1 MTGGSDPFSLPAM
14 RIWTKNDLTALV
26 IAACLAAMAFLSPA
40 TAVAQFIDS
49 TKQAEVSSAEIEV
62 LVQSL
67 QDPEGR
73 AKLIAQLKAMQAAQ
87 QKAEG
92 VQEEPGL
99 GAMLLASLS
108 ENVRQ
113 ASDGLVAVATA
124 LLNAPMIVAWAAEQA
139 RDPAVRSLWF
149 ELIWKIAAILAAAM
163 AAEWAA
169 IILLRGLR
177 QRLESRPAEN
187 SYLWRLP
194 YAVLHLLLELLP
206 IAIFMI
212 VAYGVMSALAP
223 SDITRLVV
231 LAIINA
237 NLLTRLITAGA
248 RTALAPRARSLRLIG
263 VGDETANYL
272 LIWIRRVSAVAVY
285 GYFIAEAGLLLGLPP
300 ALHIFILRA
309 VGLAVAGM
317 LTVFVLQNR
326 SAVTQWLKARGDSGA
341 WNRLRNRFADIWH
354 ILAIVYVLAVYG
366 VWALNITGGFAFL
379 FRATLLTFLLL
390 FVVRMI
396 TAGISRM
403 VERGF
408 ALSSELKAR
417 FPRLESRANRY
428 LPLLQRILFAVIYV
442 VAALSLLEVWGID
455 AYGWLATEFG
465 QRLTRSLITIGF
477 IFLGALLA
485 TEVVN
490 GVVESFL
497 SKRQRDADDPGRGA
511 RLRTLLPLVR
521 NAFRIVLVVM
531 VSLIVLS
538 ELGINIAPLLA
549 GAGVVGLAVGFGA
562 QTLVKDV
569 ITGIFILAENTL
581 AVGDVADIDS
591 RIGVV
596 EAMTVRSIRLRD
608 GAGAVHT
615 IPFSAV
621 TTVKNMTKD
630 YANAMFDVAVGYDA
644 DLEKVTKVL
653 RQIGDDLRKDP
664 KFARDILEPMTVV
677 GITKFQ
683 ENGMII
689 QAHIKTRPMRQW
701 DVRNEVHLRL
711 RKAFAEQGIEFA
723 VPQRHITHRWEN
735 APPAET
741 LARKSISGL
750 G

>member
-1 MTGGSDPFSLPAM
+1 M
-14 RIWTKNDLTALV
+14 RIGARNDLTALV
-26 IAACLAAMAFLSPA
+26 LAVCLAAMALLAPA
-40 TAVAQFIDS
+40 PASAQFIDTAS
-49 TKQAEVSSAEIEV
+49 APEVSSAEIEV

-67 QDPEGR
+67 QDPEAR

-87 QKAEG
+87 EKAEG

-99 GAMLLASLS
+99 GAMLLATLS

-139 RDPAVRSLWF
+139 RDPAVRNLWF
-149 ELIWKIAAILAAAM
+149 ELIWKIAAILTAAM
-163 AAEWAA
+163 TIEWLVNR
-169 IILLRGLR
+169 LLARLR

-194 YAVLHLLLELLP
+194 YALLHLLLELIP
-206 IAIFMI
+206 IAAFMAI
-212 VAYGVMSALAP
+212 AYGVMSALAP
-223 SDITRLVV
+223 GATTRLVV
-231 LAIINA
+231 LAIIYA
-237 NLLTRLITAGA
+237 NLVTRLVTAAA
-248 RTALAPRARSLRLIG
+248 RTVLAPRARSLRLIN

-309 VGLAVAGM
+309 IGLVVAGM
-317 LTVFVLQNR
+317 LVIFVLQNR
-326 SAVTQWLKARGDSGA
+326 SAVTQWLKARGESGA

-354 ILAIVYVLAVYG
+354 FLAIVYVFAVYC

-396 TAGISRM
+396 TAGIGRM

-408 ALSSELKAR
+408 ALSGELKAR

-442 VAALSLLEVWGID
+442 ITALSLLEVWGID

-485 TEVVN
+485 TELVN
-490 GVVESFL
+490 GIVESFL
-497 SKRQRDADDPGRGA
+497 NKRQRDADDPSRGA
-511 RLRTLLPLVR
+511 RLRTLLPLIR

-569 ITGIFILAENTL
+569 ITGIFILAEDTL
-581 AVGDVADIDS
+581 AVGDVADLDN

-644 DLEKVTKVL
+644 DLEKVNKVL
-653 RQIGDDLRKDP
+653 RQIGEDLRKDP

-701 DVRNEVHLRL
+701 DVRNEVNLRL

>member
-1 MTGGSDPFSLPAM
+1 
-14 RIWTKNDLTALV
+14 V
-26 IAACLAAMAFLSPA
+26 
-40 TAVAQFIDS
+40 
-49 TKQAEVSSAEIEV
+49 
-62 LVQSL
+62 
-67 QDPEGR
+67 
-73 AKLIAQLKAMQAAQ
+73 
-87 QKAEG
+87 
-92 VQEEPGL
+92 
-99 GAMLLASLS
+99 
-108 ENVRQ
+108 
-113 ASDGLVAVATA
+113 
-124 LLNAPMIVAWAAEQA
+124 
-139 RDPAVRSLWF
+139 
-149 ELIWKIAAILAAAM
+149 
-163 AAEWAA
+163 
-169 IILLRGLR
+169 
-177 QRLESRPAEN
+177 
-187 SYLWRLP
+187 
-194 YAVLHLLLELLP
+194 
-206 IAIFMI
+206 
-212 VAYGVMSALAP
+212 
-223 SDITRLVV
+223 
-231 LAIINA
+231 
-237 NLLTRLITAGA
+237 
-248 RTALAPRARSLRLIG
+248 
-263 VGDETANYL
+263 
-272 LIWIRRVSAVAVY
+272 
-285 GYFIAEAGLLLGLPP
+285 
-300 ALHIFILRA
+300 
-309 VGLAVAGM
+309 VAGM
-317 LTVFVLQNR
+317 LVIFVLQNR
-326 SAVTQWLKARGDSGA
+326 SAVTQWLKARGESGA

-354 ILAIVYVLAVYG
+354 FLAIVYVFAVYC

-408 ALSSELKAR
+408 ALSSELKTR

-442 VAALSLLEVWGID
+442 VTALSLLEVWGID
-455 AYGWLATEFG
+455 AYGWLSTEFG

-477 IFLGALLA
+477 IFLGALVA

-490 GVVESFL
+490 GIVESFL

-569 ITGIFILAENTL
+569 ITGIFILAEDTI

-591 RIGVV
+591 RIGMV
-596 EAMTVRSIRLRD
+596 EAMTIRSIRLRD

-644 DLEKVTKVL
+644 DLEKVNKVL
-653 RQIGDDLRKDP
+653 RQIGEDLRKDP

>member
-1 MTGGSDPFSLPAM
+1 M
-14 RIWTKNDLTALV
+14 RNGARNDLTALV
-26 IAACLAAMAFLSPA
+26 LAACLAAMAFIAPA
-40 TAVAQFIDS
+40 TAAAQFIDT
-49 TKQAEVSSAEIEV
+49 TKQQEVSSAEIEV

-67 QDPEGR
+67 QDPEAR

-87 QKAEG
+87 AKAEG
-92 VQEEPGL
+92 MHEEPGL
-99 GAMLLASLS
+99 GAMLLATLS

-113 ASDGLVAVATA
+113 ASDGLVTVATA

-139 RDPAVRSLWF
+139 RDPAVRDLWF
-149 ELIWKIAAILAAAM
+149 ELIWKIAATLGVAM
-163 AAEWAA
+163 AAEWATVV
-169 IILLRGLR
+169 LLRRLR
-177 QRLESRPAEN
+177 QRLEGRPAEN

-194 YAVLHLLLELLP
+194 YAMLHLLLELLP
-206 IAIFMI
+206 IAIFMT
-212 VAYGVMSALAP
+212 VAYSVMSALAP
-223 SDITRLVV
+223 SEVTRLVV

-237 NLLTRLITAGA
+237 NLATRLIAA
-248 RTALAPRARSLRLIG
+248 AAKTALAPRARSLRLIN

-272 LIWIRRVSAVAVY
+272 LIWTRRVTAIAVY

-309 VGLAVAGM
+309 VGLVVAGM
-317 LTVFVLQNR
+317 LVIFVLQNR
-326 SAVTQWLKARGDSGA
+326 SAVTQWLKARGESGA

-354 ILAIVYVLAVYG
+354 FLAIVYVLAVYC

-403 VERGF
+403 VGRGF

-442 VAALSLLEVWGID
+442 VTALSLLEVWGID
-455 AYGWLATEFG
+455 AYGWLSTDFG
-465 QRLTRSLITIGF
+465 QRLTRSLFTIGF

-490 GVVESFL
+490 GIVESFL
-497 SKRQRDADDPGRGA
+497 NKRQRNADDPGRGA
-511 RLRTLLPLVR
+511 RLRTLLPLMR

-531 VSLIVLS
+531 VTLIVLS

-549 GAGVVGLAVGFGA
+549 GAGVVGLAIGFGA

-569 ITGIFILAENTL
+569 ITGIFILAEDTL
-581 AVGDVADIDS
+581 SIGDVADLDG
-591 RIGVV
+591 RAGVV
-596 EAMTVRSIRLRD
+596 EAMTIRSIRIRD
-608 GAGAVHT
+608 LTGAVHT

-630 YANAMFDVAVGYDA
+630 FSYALFDVNISYTADLDQVADVLRAVGAGMQA
-644 DLEKVTKVL
+644 DSQFK
-653 RQIGDDLRKDP
+653 
-664 KFARDILEPMTVV
+664 RDILEPIEILGLNEFAESAV
-677 GITKFQ
+677 ILR
-683 ENGMII
+683 
-689 QAHIKTRPMRQW
+689 ARLKTRPMRQW
-701 DVRNEVHLRL
+701 DIGREFNKRMK
-711 RKAFAEQGIEFA
+711 KAFDENGIEIPF
-723 VPQRHITHRWEN
+723 PQRTITYRWEN
-735 APPAET
+735 EPPASVAAAIT
-741 LARKSISGL
+741 PAAAD
-750 G
+750 

>member
-1 MTGGSDPFSLPAM
+1 M
-14 RIWTKNDLTALV
+14 RNRARNDLTALV
-26 IAACLAAMAFLSPA
+26 LAACLAAMAFLAPA
-40 TAVAQFIDS
+40 TAMAQFVE
-49 TKQAEVSSAEIEV
+49 TTAAPEVSSAEIEV

-67 QDPEGR
+67 QDPEAR

-87 QKAEG
+87 KKAEG
-92 VQEEPGL
+92 AEEEPGL
-99 GAMLLASLS
+99 GAMLLATLS
-108 ENVRQ
+108 DNVRE
-113 ASDGLVAVATA
+113 ASDGLVMVATA
-124 LLNAPMIVAWAAEQA
+124 LLNAPMIVAWGAEQL
-139 RDPAVRSLWF
+139 RDPTVRSLWF
-149 ELIWKIAAILAAAM
+149 ELLWKIAAVLAAAM
-163 AAEWAA
+163 AVEWLAHR
-169 IILLRGLR
+169 LLGQLR
-177 QRLESRPAEN
+177 QRLENRQPEN
-187 SYLWRLP
+187 VYLWRLP
-194 YAVLHLLLELLP
+194 YAFLHLMLELIP
-206 IAIFMI
+206 IAAFMAI
-212 VAYGVMSALAP
+212 AYGVMSALAP
-223 SDITRLVV
+223 SEVTRLVM

-237 NLLTRLITAGA
+237 NLATRLIAA
-248 RTALAPRARSLRLIG
+248 AAKTALAPRARSLRLIN

-309 VGLAVAGM
+309 VGLVVAGM
-317 LTVFVLQNR
+317 LVIFVLQNR
-326 SAVTQWLKARGDSGA
+326 SAVTQWLKVRGESGA

-354 ILAIVYVLAVYG
+354 ILAIIYVFAVYS

-417 FPRLESRANRY
+417 FPRLETRANRY

-442 VAALSLLEVWGID
+442 VTALSLLEVWGID
-455 AYGWLATEFG
+455 AYGWLSTDFG
-465 QRLTRSLITIGF
+465 QRLVRSLVTIGF
-477 IFLGALLA
+477 IALGALVA

-490 GVVESFL
+490 GIVESFL
-497 SKRQRDADDPGRGA
+497 NRRQRDADDPGRGA

-569 ITGIFILAENTL
+569 ITGIFILAEDTL

-596 EAMTVRSIRLRD
+596 EAMSIRSIRLRD

-615 IPFSAV
+615 IPFSSV

-644 DLEKVTKVL
+644 DLEKVNKTL
-653 RQIGDDLRKDP
+653 RQIGEDLRKDP

-677 GITKFQ
+677 GITRFQ
-683 ENGMII
+683 ENGIII
-689 QAHIKTRPMRQW
+689 QAYIKTRPMRQW

>member
-1 MTGGSDPFSLPAM
+1 
-14 RIWTKNDLTALV
+14 
-26 IAACLAAMAFLSPA
+26 
-40 TAVAQFIDS
+40 
-49 TKQAEVSSAEIEV
+49 
-62 LVQSL
+62 
-67 QDPEGR
+67 
-73 AKLIAQLKAMQAAQ
+73 
-87 QKAEG
+87 
-92 VQEEPGL
+92 
-99 GAMLLASLS
+99 
-108 ENVRQ
+108 
-113 ASDGLVAVATA
+113 
-124 LLNAPMIVAWAAEQA
+124 
-139 RDPAVRSLWF
+139 
-149 ELIWKIAAILAAAM
+149 
-163 AAEWAA
+163 
-169 IILLRGLR
+169 
-177 QRLESRPAEN
+177 
-187 SYLWRLP
+187 
-194 YAVLHLLLELLP
+194 
-206 IAIFMI
+206 
-212 VAYGVMSALAP
+212 
-223 SDITRLVV
+223 
-231 LAIINA
+231 
-237 NLLTRLITAGA
+237 
-248 RTALAPRARSLRLIG
+248 
-263 VGDETANYL
+263 
-272 LIWIRRVSAVAVY
+272 
-285 GYFIAEAGLLLGLPP
+285 
-300 ALHIFILRA
+300 
-309 VGLAVAGM
+309 
-317 LTVFVLQNR
+317 
-326 SAVTQWLKARGDSGA
+326 GDSGA

-354 ILAIVYVLAVYG
+354 FLAIAYVLAVYC

-396 TAGISRM
+396 IAGISRM

-417 FPRLESRANRY
+417 FPGLEYRANRY
-428 LPLLQRILFAVIYV
+428 LPLLQRILFAVIYAV
-442 VAALSLLEVWGID
+442 TALSLLEVWGID

-490 GVVESFL
+490 GIVESFL
-497 SKRQRDADDPGRGA
+497 SRRQRDADDPSRGA
-511 RLRTLLPLVR
+511 RLRTLLPLIR

-569 ITGIFILAENTL
+569 ITGIFILAEDTL
-581 AVGDVADIDS
+581 AVGDVADIDN

-596 EAMTVRSIRLRD
+596 EAMTIRSIRLRD

-653 RQIGDDLRKDP
+653 RQIGEDLRKDP
-664 KFARDILEPMTVV
+664 KFTRDILEPMTVV
-677 GITKFQ
+677 GITKFL
-683 ENGMII
+683 ENGMVI

-701 DVRNEVHLRL
+701 DVRNEVNLRL

>member
-1 MTGGSDPFSLPAM
+1 M
-14 RIWTKNDLTALV
+14 RNAARNNLTALV
-26 IAACLAAMAFLSPA
+26 LAACLAAMAFLAPA
-40 TAVAQFIDS
+40 PAAAQFIDT
-49 TKQAEVSSAEIEV
+49 TKQQEVSSAEIEV

-67 QDPEGR
+67 QDPEAR
-73 AKLIAQLKAMQAAQ
+73 AKLIVQLKAMQAAQ
-87 QKAEG
+87 KKAEG
-92 VQEEPGL
+92 AEEEPGL
-99 GAMLLASLS
+99 GAMLLATLS
-108 ENVRQ
+108 DNVRE
-113 ASDGLVAVATA
+113 ASDGLVTVATV
-124 LLNAPMIVAWAAEQA
+124 LLNAPRIVAWIAEQA
-139 RDPAVRSLWF
+139 RDPAVRNLWF

-163 AAEWAA
+163 TIEWLVNR
-169 IILLRGLR
+169 LLARPR
-177 QRLESRPAEN
+177 ERLEGRQAEN
-187 SYLWRLP
+187 SYVWRFP
-194 YAVLHLLLELLP
+194 YALLHLLLELIP
-206 IAIFMI
+206 IAAFMAI
-212 VAYGVMSALAP
+212 AYGVMSALAP
-223 SDITRLVV
+223 GETTRLVV
-231 LAIINA
+231 LAIIYA
-237 NLLTRLITAGA
+237 NLATRLITAGA
-248 RTALAPRARSLRLIG
+248 RTVLAPRARSLRLIN

-300 ALHIFILRA
+300 ALHIFFLRTI
-309 VGLAVAGM
+309 GLVVAGM
-317 LTVFVLQNR
+317 LVIFVLQNR
-326 SAVTQWLKARGDSGA
+326 GAVTQWLKARGDTGA

-354 ILAIVYVLAVYG
+354 FLAIAYILAVYC

-408 ALSSELKAR
+408 ALSSELKTR

-442 VAALSLLEVWGID
+442 VTALSLLEVWGID

-485 TEVVN
+485 TEAVN
-490 GVVESFL
+490 SIVESFL

-569 ITGIFILAENTL
+569 ITGIFILAEDTL

-596 EAMTVRSIRLRD
+596 EAMTIRSIRLRD

-615 IPFSAV
+615 IPFSSV

-644 DLEKVTKVL
+644 DLEKVNKTL
-653 RQIGDDLRKDP
+653 RQIGEDLRKDP

-689 QAHIKTRPMRQW
+689 QAYIKTRPMRQW

>member
-1 MTGGSDPFSLPAM
+1 MQIGA
-14 RIWTKNDLTALV
+14 RNNLTALV
-26 IAACLAAMAFLSPA
+26 LAVCLAAIALLSPA
-40 TAVAQFIDS
+40 TSRAQFVE
-49 TKQAEVSSAEIEV
+49 TAPAPEVSSAEIEV

-67 QDPEGR
+67 QDPAAR
-73 AKLIAQLKAMQAAQ
+73 AKLIAELKALQAAQ
-87 QKAEG
+87 KKAEG
-92 VQEEPGL
+92 TEEEPGL
-99 GAMLLASLS
+99 GAMLLATLS
-108 ENVRQ
+108 ENVRD
-113 ASDGLVAVATA
+113 ASDGLVVVATA

-139 RDPAVRSLWF
+139 RDPAVRNLWF
-149 ELIWKIAAILAAAM
+149 ELIWKIAAILTAAM
-163 AAEWAA
+163 TIEWLVNR
-169 IILLRGLR
+169 LLARPR
-177 QRLESRPAEN
+177 QRLESRQPEN
-187 SYLWRLP
+187 SYLWRFP
-194 YAVLHLLLELLP
+194 YALLHLLLELIP
-206 IAIFMI
+206 IAAFLAI
-212 VAYGVMSALAP
+212 AYGVMSALAP
-223 SDITRLVV
+223 GETTRLVV

-237 NLLTRLITAGA
+237 NLVTRLITAGA
-248 RTALAPRARSLRLIG
+248 RTALAPRSRSLRLIN

-309 VGLAVAGM
+309 VGLVVVGM
-317 LTVFVLQNR
+317 IVIFVLQNR
-326 SAVTQWLKARGDSGA
+326 SAVTQWLKARGENGA

-354 ILAIVYVLAVYG
+354 FLAIIYVLAVYC

-442 VAALSLLEVWGID
+442 ITALSLLEVWGID

-490 GVVESFL
+490 GIVESFL
-497 SKRQRDADDPGRGA
+497 NKRQRDADDPSRGA
-511 RLRTLLPLVR
+511 RLRTLLPLIR

-531 VSLIVLS
+531 VALIVLS

-569 ITGIFILAENTL
+569 ITGIFILAEDTL
-581 AVGDVADIDS
+581 AVGDVADLDN

-608 GAGAVHT
+608 AAGAVHT

-630 YANAMFDVAVGYDA
+630 YANATFDVAVGYDA

-653 RQIGDDLRKDP
+653 RQIGEELRKDP
-664 KFARDILEPMTVV
+664 KFTRDILEPMTVV
-677 GITKFQ
+677 GITKFL

>member
-1 MTGGSDPFSLPAM
+1 M
-14 RIWTKNDLTALV
+14 LV
-26 IAACLAAMAFLSPA
+26 LATCLAAMTFLAPA
-40 TAVAQFIDS
+40 TAAAQF
-49 TKQAEVSSAEIEV
+49 AEAAPAPEVSSAEIEV

-67 QDPEGR
+67 QDPEAR
-73 AKLIAQLKAMQAAQ
+73 AKLIAQLKALRAAQ
-87 QKAEG
+87 ETAEG

-99 GAMLLASLS
+99 GAMLLATLS

-139 RDPAVRSLWF
+139 RDPAVRNLWF
-149 ELIWKIAAILAAAM
+149 ELIWKIALILAAAM
-163 AAEWAA
+163 TIEWLVNR
-169 IILLRGLR
+169 LLARPR
-177 QRLESRPAEN
+177 QRLENRPAEN

-194 YAVLHLLLELLP
+194 YALLHLLLELLP
-206 IAIFMI
+206 IAAFMAI
-212 VAYGVMSALAP
+212 AYGVMSALAP
-223 SDITRLVV
+223 SEITRLVV

-237 NLLTRLITAGA
+237 NLATRLVAA
-248 RTALAPRARSLRLIG
+248 AVRTALAPRARSLRLIN
-263 VGDETANYL
+263 VSDETANYL
-272 LIWIRRVSAVAVY
+272 LIWMRRVSGIAVY

-300 ALHIFILRA
+300 ALHIFMLRA
-309 VGLAVAGM
+309 VGLVVAGM
-317 LTVFVLQNR
+317 LVIFVLQNR
-326 SAVTQWLKARGDSGA
+326 SGVAQWLKGRGEGGT

-354 ILAIVYVLAVYG
+354 FLALLYVFAVYC
-366 VWALNITGGFAFL
+366 VWALNIAGGFAFL

-442 VAALSLLEVWGID
+442 VTALSLLEVWGID
-455 AYGWLATEFG
+455 AYGWLSTDFG

-490 GVVESFL
+490 GIVESFL
-497 SKRQRDADDPGRGA
+497 NKRQRNADDPGRGA

-531 VSLIVLS
+531 VTLIVLS

-569 ITGIFILAENTL
+569 ITGIFILAEDTI

-591 RIGVV
+591 RIGMV
-596 EAMTVRSIRLRD
+596 EAMTIRSIRLRD

-630 YANAMFDVAVGYDA
+630 YANAVFDIGVGYDA
-644 DLEKVTKVL
+644 DLEKVNMAL
-653 RQIGDDLRKDP
+653 RQIGEDLRKDP
-664 KFARDILEPMTVV
+664 KFARDILEPMAVV